1 MNVIRLPTAATI
13 LDALR
18 RPSAA
23 GGGQPSVDE
32 LVEIIDPILALHRN
46 NAEQWDR
53 EDDVRRDPGNDAA
66 VAAAKRD
73 IDRLNHARHAFIEAI
88 DQAILRAI
96 EPRIDAPMVTESPG
110 MAIDRLSIL
119 VIRLASTEDE
129 AASGTPDAGL
139 LSARIPRLRGQLAG
153 LEEAMATLL
162 SDLRSGNRRFLAH
175 ESLKLY
181 GSVSPGRVH

>member
-1 MNVIRLPTAATI
+1 VNVIRLPTAATI

-18 RPSAA
+18 HPSAML
-23 GGGQPSVDE
+23 PSGE
-32 LVEIIDPILALHRN
+32 LAEIIDPILALHRN

-88 DQAILRAI
+88 DQAVMQAV
-96 EPRIDAPMVTESPG
+96 EPRIEAPMVTESPG

-119 VIRLASTEDE
+119 VIRLASTE
-129 AASGTPDAGL
+129 AGAVSGTPGAGL
-139 LSARIPRLRGQLAG
+139 LTERIPRLRSQVAA
-153 LEEAMATLL
+153 LEEAIATLF
-162 SDLRSGNRRFLAH
+162 SDLTSGNRRFLAH
-175 ESLKLY
+175 QSLKLY
-181 GSVSPGRVH
+181 GSITPGRVGG